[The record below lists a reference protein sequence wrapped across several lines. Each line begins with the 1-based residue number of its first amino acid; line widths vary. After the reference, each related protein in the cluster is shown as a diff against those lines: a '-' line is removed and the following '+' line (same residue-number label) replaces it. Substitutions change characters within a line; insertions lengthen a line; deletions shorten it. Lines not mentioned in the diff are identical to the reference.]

1 MSKFDPELNILLIED
16 DEDDYLITRDLLKDS
31 SPVPTHLDWYSTASA
46 GLEALKTK
54 VYAAALIDFRLGP
67 DSGLD
72 LIHDAKLSGI
82 TTPFIL
88 LTGQGD
94 EELDVRAVELG
105 ATDYLVKG
113 MLDGHTLIR
122 SIRYAIDRAIAS
134 ERLASSEAHYRLLFE
149 NNPAPMCL
157 VHPGTQRLHSMNHAA
172 RNLYQY
178 DNNSVNELSLK
189 DLRTEYNEPELL
201 ASEGILLAKGA
212 RLEGHQ
218 SKSGNKILVE
228 IISRDIEINHQPLQ
242 LLMLTDITERVK
254 SSRQLRLLKRSIEY
268 TSNGIIIADAKESDF
283 PLIYVNPAF
292 EQITGYSG
300 EEALGQNCRFLQGT
314 IADPFNEQALNEIR
328 EGLENQSPIKVVLR
342 NYRKDGTPFWNDL
355 YLAPIPDNNGQV
367 THFIGVLNDISDR
380 KSVEHQLAYNISHDV
395 LTGLPNRALL
405 EDRLTQA
412 CQFASRYDRKV
423 AVLFVDLDGFKL
435 INDSL
440 GHRLGD
446 KILTEVGER
455 LARTV
460 RSGDTVARISGDEFV
475 VLLPDLAH
483 TNDVLQVVEKLIR
496 ELSVPYKVDD
506 HTLHLTASIGITT
519 DDGDICTP
527 MELLQQA
534 DMAMYRAKQLGKNT
548 YQWYST
554 NLNTEAN
561 YRVRLR
567 NQLQDAIDNDK
578 LTLFYQPVIDA
589 RTGHPRSVEALVR
602 WEHPELGLVSPADF
616 VPLAEETGQII
627 GLGKRVLEQACRDTV
642 HLQSKGFKE
651 CSVAVNVS
659 PVQLRK
665 AGFADIVKQ
674 ALKASGLPPES
685 LELEIVES
693 AVLFDTD
700 QVIST
705 LRAIRDLGV
714 KVAIDD
720 FGTGFS
726 SLSYIKL
733 LPASKIKIDRSFI
746 KNVIKNRSDAAIT
759 QGVISMAHHLGLE
772 VVAEGV
778 ETEAHAA
785 FLRKHQCDLLQGF
798 AYSRPIPFQKLLKY
812 LHSHYNQ
819 TPSISTGSDTAE
831 ETRTLLLLDD
841 EANILRAL
849 TRVLRRDGYR
859 ILSTTSVHD
868 AFDLLAQNHVQVII
882 SDQRMPEMSGT
893 EFFSQVKALHPDT
906 VRIVLSGYTDLK
918 SVTDAINEGAIY
930 KFLTKPWDD
939 KQIREHIQQAFHYY
953 TLMQE

>member
-1 MSKFDPELNILLIED
+1 MSKSDPELNILLIED
-16 DEDDYLITRDLLKDS
+16 DEDDYLITKDLLQDIA
-31 SPVPTHLDWYSTASA
+31 PVRTNLDWYSTAST
-46 GLEALKTK
+46 GLEALKTRT
-54 VYAAALIDFRLGP
+54 YAAALVDLRLGP

-72 LIHDAKLSGI
+72 LIRDAKRSGI
-82 TTPFIL
+82 TTPVIL

-122 SIRYAIDRAIAS
+122 SIRYAIDRAIATES
-134 ERLASSEAHYRLLFE
+134 LANSEAHYRLLFE

-157 VHPGTQRLHSMNHAA
+157 MHPDTEQLHSMNRAA
-172 RNLYQY
+172 RDLYQY
-178 DNNSVNELSLK
+178 DNDSVCSLSLD
-189 DLRTEYNEPELL
+189 DLRTSHNQTDSLS
-201 ASEGILLAKGA
+201 SEDILLTKGA
-212 RLEGHQ
+212 RLESHQ
-218 SKSGNKILVE
+218 SNSGNRILVE

-242 LLMLTDITERVK
+242 LLMLTDITEQVE
-254 SSRQLRLLKRSIEY
+254 SSRQLRLLKRSIES
-268 TSNGIIIADAKESDF
+268 TTNGIVIANANAVDL
-283 PLIYVNPAF
+283 PIIYVNPAF
-292 EQITGYSG
+292 EHITGYSK
-300 EEALGQNCRFLQGT
+300 EESLGQNCRFLQGT
-314 IADPFNEQALNEIR
+314 TADPFNDGALNEIR
-328 EGLENQSPIKVVLR
+328 EGLKKQSPVKVVLR
-342 NYRKDGTPFWNDL
+342 NYRKDGIPFWNDL
-355 YLAPIPDNNGQV
+355 YLAPIPDNKGQV

-380 KSVEHQLAYNISHDV
+380 KSAEHQLAYNISHDV

-412 CQFASRYDRKV
+412 CQFASRYGRKV

-446 KILTEVGER
+446 KVLTEVGKR
-455 LARTV
+455 LAQMV
-460 RSGDTVARISGDEFV
+460 RSGDTVARISGDEFII
-475 VLLPDLAH
+475 LLPDLAH

-496 ELSVPYKVDD
+496 ELSVPYRVND

-554 NLNTEAN
+554 NLNAEAN

-567 NQLQDAIDNDK
+567 NQLQDAIDNDN
-578 LTLFYQPVIDA
+578 LTLFYQPIIDA
-589 RTGHPRSVEALVR
+589 RTGHPRSLEALVR
-602 WEHPELGLVSPADF
+602 WDHPELGLVSPADF
-616 VPLAEETGQII
+616 VPLAEETGQIM
-627 GLGKRVLEQACRDTV
+627 GLGTRVLEQACRDTV
-642 HLQSKGFKE
+642 HLHSKGFRH

-665 AGFADIVKQ
+665 TGFTDIVKQ

-705 LRAIRDLGV
+705 LRTICDLGV

-798 AYSRPIPFQKLLKY
+798 AYSKPIPFQQLLEY
-812 LHSHYNQ
+812 LHSHYNK
-819 TPSISTGSDTAE
+819 TPLPYTGPDAAE
-831 ETRTLLLLDD
+831 EQRTLLLLDD

-859 ILSTTSVHD
+859 ILSTTSVHE

-953 TLMQE
+953 ALMQE